1 MKWLDLLRLPEMLT
15 HHPDPTDEVVEL
27 RPGTNVFSGR
37 KLVLKLRVWRESEQR
52 WHDVPDEVSNL
63 DGAPLK

>member
-1 MKWLDLLRLPEMLT
+1 MKWLDLLRLPRGTTEA
-15 HHPDPTDEVVEL
+15 PPEVVEL